1 MSDVALTAAQIAP
14 VNETE
19 YEAWTLITAEAITVG
34 QAVAVNTAGKW
45 ALADASS
52 GAQNNVRGIAL
63 KGAGAG
69 EALTA
74 IVHGSVAGFTLS
86 GLAYDAV
93 VYLSN
98 TAGALAT
105 SAGDVSLVVGRVK
118 PMSDSD
124 ITKVLYVNIPAIM

>member
-1 MSDVALTAAQIAP
+1 MSDVALTAAQVAP

-19 YEAWTLITAEAITVG
+19 YEAWTLKTAEAITVG

-52 GAQNNVRGIAL
+52 AAQNNVRGIAL
-63 KGAGAG
+63 RTVGAG

-74 IVHGSVAGFTLS
+74 LVHGSVAGFTLTA
-86 GLAYDAV
+86 LAYDDA

-98 TAGALAT
+98 TAGAVAT
-105 SAGDVSLVVGRVK
+105 SAGDVSVVVGRVK
-118 PMSDSD
+118 PMSDAD